1 MKKEHK
7 YFTAV
12 NKRSVAIYFV
22 LRFLVTA
29 LMIHHIIRGNYNEV
43 FVCVLTLVLFFIPA
57 ILDRGFNIKLPTAL
71 EIVIIVFIF
80 CAEILGELQHFYT
93 TYKHWDTILHTVN
106 GFLMAAIGFAMIDI
120 LNQSPK
126 IHLDMSPVFVAFVAF
141 CFSMT
146 IGIVWEFFEYFM
158 DKWLILDMQK
168 DFIVNDFASVTLHP
182 EGLNIP
188 IKVTDISKT
197 VIYHIKDGKEI
208 HTIIE
213 NGYLDIGI
221 IDTMKDLF
229 VNFIGAVIFSTIGI
243 FYVKT
248 RGKSLVAQSFI
259 PTLETDDK
267 IFEGEKRKEK
277 LKGKI
282 SNKH

>member
-1 MKKEHK
+1 LKKKEHK
-7 YFTAV
+7 YFLAV
-12 NKRSVAIYFV
+12 NKRSVAIYVV
-22 LRFLVTA
+22 LRFFVSLIMVHRF
-29 LMIHHIIRGNYNEV
+29 LRGNYNEV
-43 FVCVLTLVLFFIPA
+43 FICLLTLFLFFIPA
-57 ILDRGFNIKLPTAL
+57 ILDKRFNIKLPTAL

-146 IGIVWEFFEYFM
+146 IGVVWEFFEYFM
-158 DKWLILDMQK
+158 DNWLILDMQK
-168 DFIVNDFASVTLHP
+168 DFIISDFASVALHP
-182 EGLNIP
+182 ENLNIP
-188 IKVTDISKT
+188 VKVTDISKT
-197 VIYHIKDGKEI
+197 IIYYNENGAQLNTVIDG
-208 HTIIE
+208 
-213 NGYLDIGI
+213 GYLDIGI

-229 VNFIGAVIFSTIGI
+229 VNFIGAVIFSLIGV

-248 RGKSLVAQSFI
+248 RGKSIVAQSFI
-259 PTLETDDK
+259 PQLDEDAQTK
-267 IFEGEKRKEK
+267 KGEEIKEL
-277 LKGKI
+277 LK
-282 SNKH
+282 NK